1 MGKVIWTSRAKKSLQ
16 DIYDFVAK
24 KDITTAN
31 KISTQIVQ
39 ASLSLIFNEQFQ
51 IEERLG
57 HPYRRIISGFY
68 KIICIAR
75 GPNIYILTVFD
86 TRQDPNKL
94 SIK

>member
-1 MGKVIWTSRAKKSLQ
+1 MGKVIWASGAKKSLQ

-68 KIICIAR
+68 KIIYIVR
-75 GPNIYILTVFD
+75 GPNIILTVFD